1 MTIQQTGAAG
11 ITGALMTEKAT
22 CGNCR
27 FYLRVNADPKVP
39 GVCRRFPPMVFSGD
53 ARGQPGWLSQYPPL
67 YPDGW
72 CGEHKPA
79 LAS

>member
-1 MTIQQTGAAG
+1 MTDNAV
-11 ITGALMTEKAT
+11 

-27 FYLRVNADPKVP
+27 FYLKMPDPKVP
-39 GVCRRFPPMVFSGD
+39 GVCRRFPPSVFPGE
-53 ARGQPGWLSQYPPL
+53 AKGQGQGWLSQYPPMWA
-67 YPDGW
+67 DGW